1 MKILQ
6 LEINDLKKIRAVEI
20 HPRSGKPVILTGDN
34 GNGKSSVLDA
44 IVLALANNGLEDP
57 IRHGR
62 PSASVR
68 LTLGADKAEYLLERR
83 ITKKGSYLTLTD
95 AEGNTVQK
103 AQTFLN
109 GLLGNY
115 AFDPLEFTRL
125 KSKPQVEAL
134 KEAAGLD
141 FAELDAERAE
151 KYATRTEV
159 NRQGKE
165 IKARFD
171 AMEAP
176 ADDVPAEELSAS
188 TLMEN
193 LQSLREKAMLVE
205 RTAEETERANTR
217 LSEAKAE
224 VDRIQKLLIDAQ
236 TKVTGLSTKAEES
249 RADEVEAIS
258 EAPDAA
264 ALTAAKEAVE
274 AVDRTNAAVRAA
286 RTYRETE
293 EELKRLRV
301 QTGKLNREIEVID
314 ETKADA
320 VKNSSLPLDGLEL
333 TDDGVMFNGTFF
345 SQLSTAE
352 QIRVSTLVAMS
363 QNPGLKLIL
372 IREGALMNSAN
383 LTMIASLANDQGY
396 QLWIEKFQENAS
408 DIGLH
413 IEDGSIVVEDGKKT
427 EEEEEA

>member
-6 LEINDLKKIRAVEI
+6 LEINDLKKIKAVEI
-20 HPRSGKPVILTGDN
+20 HPETGKPVILTGDN
-34 GNGKSSVLDA
+34 GNGKSSILDG
-44 IVLALANNGLEDP
+44 IVLALSNNGLEDP

-62 PSASVR
+62 PSASIK
-68 LTLGADKAEYLLERR
+68 LTLGADKAEYLLERKV
-83 ITKKGSYLTLTD
+83 TKKGSYLTLTD
-95 AEGNTVQK
+95 ADGTPVQK

-109 GLLGNY
+109 GLQGNY

-125 KSKPQVEAL
+125 KSKAQVEAL

-141 FAELDAERAE
+141 FTELDAERAE

-159 NRQGKE
+159 NRRGKE

-176 ADDVPAEELSAS
+176 TEDVPEEEVSAGDLVRSLNILEEKNRTIATMEKEAEESAAFIVKQKE
-188 TLMEN
+188 TLRKIEDE
-193 LQSLREKAMLVE
+193 LAQAKADLE
-205 RTAEETERANTR
+205 SCEEDARANTIA
-217 LSEAKAE
+217 LETAKAAAPTE
-224 VDRIQKLLIDAQ
+224 DDIAAA
-236 TKVTGLSTKAEES
+236 KA
-249 RADEVEAIS
+249 AVEAI
-258 EAPDAA
+258 D
-264 ALTAAKEAVE
+264 K
-274 AVDRTNAAVRAA
+274 TNAAVRAA

-293 EELKRLRV
+293 EELNKLRV
-301 QTGKLNREIEVID
+301 ETGKLNREIEVID
-314 ETKADA
+314 ETKAEA

-363 QNPGLKLIL
+363 QNPGLKIII

-383 LTMIASLANDQGY
+383 LAMIASLASDQGY
-396 QLWIEKFQENAS
+396 QLWIEKFQETAS
-408 DIGLH
+408 ATGLH
-413 IEDGSIVVEDGKKT
+413 IIDGSIVSESGK
-427 EEEEEA
+427 EVIPAG